1 MQVIARLCRF
11 AALPCAFQ
19 ITQVGTSTHRS
30 YYFAFRETLGLCN
43 SAKFAFL
50 ALLCLDRHL
59 CGAFETPLN
68 VILADGMIRQLTN
81 LACLTSV
88 GQSEAIF
95 CGVCVC
101 VLHSTVLLCFVQ
113 WPLSAQDVSNLGFG
127 ALQICEVLD
136 TLYRCLAGVYLA
148 LTALILDVSGKHFR
162 HLHWDRLHQR
172 WHPRHG
178 ALVGRFRYIPWPC
191 RTVWKPRCSIQ
202 TVDLE
207 TWT

>member
-101 VLHSTVLLCFVQ
+101 VAFYCIVVFCSMAFVCSGCF
-113 WPLSAQDVSNLGFG
+113 
-127 ALQICEVLD
+127 
-136 TLYRCLAGVYLA
+136 
-148 LTALILDVSGKHFR
+148 
-162 HLHWDRLHQR
+162 
-172 WHPRHG
+172 
-178 ALVGRFRYIPWPC
+178 
-191 RTVWKPRCSIQ
+191 
-202 TVDLE
+202 
-207 TWT
+207 